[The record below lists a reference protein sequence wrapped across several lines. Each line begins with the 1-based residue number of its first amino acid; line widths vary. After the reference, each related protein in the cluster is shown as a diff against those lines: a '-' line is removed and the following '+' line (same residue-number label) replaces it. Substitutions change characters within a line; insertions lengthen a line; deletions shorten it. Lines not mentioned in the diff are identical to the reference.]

1 MSFRKDNEHHPWFP
15 IGLFGYF
22 FCVYRATS
30 YKLSLANFSRVS
42 HTDPLEPAKFNI
54 QLCSLLLTGSG
65 RKARVIHMAVKKT
78 VGTEDPT
85 FAPFLC
91 LFHAI
96 SLNSCI
102 NKCFTHTHTSSF
114 AEEQKSLHLCL
125 ILWFEGKGVKWLKN
139 SAVR

>member
-1 MSFRKDNEHHPWFP
+1 
-15 IGLFGYF
+15 
-22 FCVYRATS
+22 
-30 YKLSLANFSRVS
+30 
-42 HTDPLEPAKFNI
+42 
-54 QLCSLLLTGSG
+54 
-65 RKARVIHMAVKKT
+65 MAVKKT